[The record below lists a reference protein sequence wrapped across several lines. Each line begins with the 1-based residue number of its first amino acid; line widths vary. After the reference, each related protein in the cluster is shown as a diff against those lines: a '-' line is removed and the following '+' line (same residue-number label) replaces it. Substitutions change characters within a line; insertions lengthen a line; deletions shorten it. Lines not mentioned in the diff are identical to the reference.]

1 MRYVN
6 RVKST
11 KKGHDYMYDTDVI
24 SEDGKYPYIC
34 AISTKNG
41 GDLFEVNDHGV
52 PTGGL
57 VPKKYL
63 KNGKTPRISVT
74 SKNNGVIGWYEDVDY
89 TGYRTYEN
97 CLSVSFMGLM

>member
-1 MRYVN
+1 M
-6 RVKST
+6 T
-11 KKGHDYMYDTDVI
+11 
-24 SEDGKYPYIC
+24 IC
-34 AISTKNG
+34 MTQMSYLRMENIHIFVQYQRRTV

>member
-41 GDLFEVNDHGV
+41 GGFV
-52 PTGGL
+52 
-57 VPKKYL
+57 
-63 KNGKTPRISVT
+63 
-74 SKNNGVIGWYEDVDY
+74 
-89 TGYRTYEN
+89 
-97 CLSVSFMGLM
+97 